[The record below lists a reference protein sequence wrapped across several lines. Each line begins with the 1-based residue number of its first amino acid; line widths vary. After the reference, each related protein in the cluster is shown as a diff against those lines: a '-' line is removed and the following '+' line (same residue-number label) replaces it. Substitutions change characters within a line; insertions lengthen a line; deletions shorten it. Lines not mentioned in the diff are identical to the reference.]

1 MQTSAKSARRQRA
14 RGTLD
19 WRKLESKWQK
29 KWAEAKI
36 FETDPK
42 PDRPKFFVTVA
53 YPYVNSPQHIG
64 HGRTYTM
71 GDVDARYHRMRGYNT
86 LFPIAFH
93 YTGTPIAAM
102 SKRLSQADPEIIET
116 FTRIYHVPS
125 SKLDE
130 MKDPLRLARYFHE
143 EIRKGMKEIG
153 FSFDWR
159 REFST
164 VDPLYKRFIQWQFR
178 RLRDNGRITRGTH
191 PVGWCTNDN
200 GPVGMHDT
208 MGDVE
213 PEIGEFFLVKFEQ
226 DGIVF
231 PTATLRPETVF
242 GVTNLW
248 INPDAQ
254 YVQAEVDGERWI
266 VSKDTVQ
273 KLQLQNRKVA
283 VEKELSTND
292 LLGSTVFNPV
302 IRRKIPIFP
311 GAFVDPKNGTG
322 VVMSVP
328 GHAPYDYQALE
339 DLKSRAGPM
348 VNAVLGWDEIK
359 PVSIIQLDG
368 YSDIPA
374 ADAVKK
380 FHVQSQEDPK
390 LEQATKEIYSAEYHR
405 GVMKQNTGAYSGMNV
420 AKARDTVVQDF
431 TSQGLIT
438 KMYEI
443 LNRPVICR
451 CGTEVLVK
459 ILSDQWF
466 LDYGEADWKKLAHEC
481 LDNMTLLPED
491 IRPQFEYAIDWLKEK
506 ACARRVGLGTPLP
519 WDPSWVIEALSDSTI
534 YMAYYILSKYLSR
547 EWMTFKKFEKAPEK
561 LMDEFFDYIFLGR
574 GDPGEVST
582 ITDIPKR
589 VVEGIRREFEYFY
602 PVDMRHSAKE
612 LIPNHFSFYIFNHVA
627 LFPRKH
633 WPKGIAANGH
643 VLMNGQKMSKSLQNI
658 IPLRQAIQT
667 FGADPVRIGVL
678 VTAEMGQDTDFSEQ
692 LARSIEER
700 LMNLL
705 VQAKK
710 LGISRGKKKSGRP
723 VSILDKWML
732 HMLNEMVKQA
742 TNAMDSLR
750 VRETIQRVLYQMDNY
765 IAWYLKRLGPL
776 KRGINSRDLVLRKI
790 LEVRARILSPLS
802 PHVAE
807 EVWSL
812 LGGRGFVSIA
822 PWPEPD
828 DRSLY
833 PEAEISENFVKQ
845 VLEDTIEIMK
855 ATGIKPKTIMYYT
868 APDWKWKTYLRA
880 LEFANSGTDAS
891 RVGDFVK
898 MIMSDPEIRSE
909 GKLAADYANKSF
921 QQARQLKELRSSRV
935 KTGSVDEA
943 GILEDAKEF
952 FQREFKAS
960 VKVRKGGTK
969 EIDDPKSKAKTAEPY
984 RPAIYIE
991 E

>member
-1 MQTSAKSARRQRA
+1 MAGARPKAKRWNQHVQTSAKSARRQRA

-42 PDRPKFFVTVA
+42 PDRQKFFVTVA

-116 FTRIYHVPS
+116 FTRIYNVPS

-283 VEKELSTND
+283 VEKELSTKD

-302 IRRKIPIFP
+302 TRRKIPIFP
-311 GAFVDPKNGTG
+311 GAFVDPKNGT
-322 VVMSVP
+322 
-328 GHAPYDYQALE
+328 
-339 DLKSRAGPM
+339 
-348 VNAVLGWDEIK
+348 
-359 PVSIIQLDG
+359 
-368 YSDIPA
+368 
-374 ADAVKK
+374 
-380 FHVQSQEDPK
+380 
-390 LEQATKEIYSAEYHR
+390 
-405 GVMKQNTGAYSGMNV
+405 
-420 AKARDTVVQDF
+420 VVQDL

-491 IRPQFEYAIDWLKEK
+491 IRPQFEYAINWLKEK

-534 YMAYYILSKYLSR
+534 YMAYYILSKYLSK
-547 EWMTFKKFEKAPEK
+547 EWMTFKKFEKDPEK

-643 VLMNGQKMSKSLQNI
+643 VLMNG
-658 IPLRQAIQT
+658 P
-667 FGADPVRIGVL
+667 
-678 VTAEMGQDTDFSEQ
+678 
-692 LARSIEER
+692 
-700 LMNLL
+700 
-705 VQAKK
+705 
-710 LGISRGKKKSGRP
+710 
-723 VSILDKWML
+723 
-732 HMLNEMVKQA
+732 
-742 TNAMDSLR
+742 
-750 VRETIQRVLYQMDNY
+750 
-765 IAWYLKRLGPL
+765 
-776 KRGINSRDLVLRKI
+776 
-790 LEVRARILSPLS
+790 
-802 PHVAE
+802 
-807 EVWSL
+807 
-812 LGGRGFVSIA
+812 
-822 PWPEPD
+822 
-828 DRSLY
+828 
-833 PEAEISENFVKQ
+833 
-845 VLEDTIEIMK
+845 
-855 ATGIKPKTIMYYT
+855 
-868 APDWKWKTYLRA
+868 
-880 LEFANSGTDAS
+880 
-891 RVGDFVK
+891 
-898 MIMSDPEIRSE
+898 
-909 GKLAADYANKSF
+909 
-921 QQARQLKELRSSRV
+921 
-935 KTGSVDEA
+935 
-943 GILEDAKEF
+943 
-952 FQREFKAS
+952 
-960 VKVRKGGTK
+960 
-969 EIDDPKSKAKTAEPY
+969 
-984 RPAIYIE
+984 
-991 E
+991 